1 MQGQEVSSGTVD
13 PCTGESWHG
22 KCCGKSILS
31 VGRTC
36 LPVVHIRTDIALLR
50 RGADGAWVAMPMPV
64 MTYMCSTIDAVKCKS
79 GTRSLHIYSQL
90 PISTE
95 NVLRLEG
102 GSCVLGLQALAHPD
116 ATQLAFAIAVDAFVL
131 ARSASCPEHVK
142 AWPGF
147 FGVCTVRQRNQEASW
162 PNMACIVLAR
172 LTARRTDIGH
182 VRNGGAVPACGLA
195 LAALALT
202 ANAFGPIPIEVAM
215 FLLATAQR
223 FHCGAWVCLTS
234 TWAGHWAMVL
244 PAWLQWGTCQLAWT
258 T

>member
-1 MQGQEVSSGTVD
+1 MQQRVAMQGQEVSSGTVD
-13 PCTGESWHG
+13 PCRGASWHG

-79 GTRSLHIYSQL
+79 WTRSLHLYSQL

-116 ATQLAFAIAVDAFVL
+116 ATQLAFVIAVDAFVL

-142 AWPGF
+142 AWRALCACHYACDCILSRHRRLCPHI
-147 FGVCTVRQRNQEASW
+147 VMPYRLAMQHQPCPARIYPAMAWCIVRQLQLKGLLQKGQGDKSEAEAGSQNVRATCR
-162 PNMACIVLAR
+162 PLRGM
-172 LTARRTDIGH
+172 TMSRRGK
-182 VRNGGAVPACGLA
+182 GL
-195 LAALALT
+195 
-202 ANAFGPIPIEVAM
+202 
-215 FLLATAQR
+215 Q
-223 FHCGAWVCLTS
+223 H
-234 TWAGHWAMVL
+234 
-244 PAWLQWGTCQLAWT
+244 
-258 T
+258 